1 MDLDT
6 FLEFMIN
13 ELEGGAKKHINH
25 GETHYTSYGVYGKYH
40 KLPKSMAEA
49 KQFYKNEFFVNRF
62 EDNDMNLF
70 LLQFSV
76 NVGKERALSLIE
88 KNLVLDII
96 ELSNIQLTYYKK
108 LKQYKF
114 FGGGWINRVSKSL
127 KYLGY
132 ID

>member
-1 MDLDT
+1 MELDN

-13 ELEGGAKKHINH
+13 ELEGGAKKHINR

-40 KLPKSMAEA
+40 KLPKSMTEA
-49 KQFYKNEFFVNRF
+49 KQFYMNKFFVNRF

-76 NVGKERALSLIE
+76 NVGKERALALIE
-88 KNLVLDII
+88 KDLVLDII
-96 ELSNIQLTYYKK
+96 QLSNIQLTYYKK

-114 FGGGWINRVSKSL
+114 FGNGWNNRVRRTL
-127 KYLGY
+127 EYLGY
-132 ID
+132 GD